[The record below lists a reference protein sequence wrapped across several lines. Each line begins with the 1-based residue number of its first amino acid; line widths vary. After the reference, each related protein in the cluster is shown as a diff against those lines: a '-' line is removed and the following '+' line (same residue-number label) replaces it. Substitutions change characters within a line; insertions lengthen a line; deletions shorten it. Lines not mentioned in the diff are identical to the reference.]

1 MITIFS
7 TGRPSEKVV
16 EELQR
21 AVAAN
26 PEEVAVGT
34 DPNIDLH
41 TLSYNHAKFG
51 AFVRSAQI
59 SPKFCTKPPDLRLP
73 YRLLSLRNTASLYTT
88 RLWSPKTL
96 DQSYSSV

>member
-1 MITIFS
+1 MIAIFS
-7 TGRPSEKVV
+7 TGHPSWKVV

-34 DPNIDLH
+34 DPNIDWH

-51 AFVRSAQI
+51 AFV
-59 SPKFCTKPPDLRLP
+59 C
-73 YRLLSLRNTASLYTT
+73 
-88 RLWSPKTL
+88 
-96 DQSYSSV
+96 SV